1 MFESRKYL
9 IRKAA
14 LPAQVMAFSLSMA
27 ISWVAAVSLSLTL
40 ISCQPALSAEI
51 ADADQLLVEGKV
63 EAAEEAYRAL
73 IKTDDSG
80 DAHAGLAV
88 ALAKQNVPTK
98 IIEAEKLL
106 KAAKEKYSDNVNL
119 MAAAGFVSFVHSRQ
133 VASPAKRDMY
143 LEASEALCKRA
154 IKANPETVIAHST
167 LGLVKLA
174 QDDAEAAVEP
184 LKKSAE
190 MAESVNSL
198 TLLAHALLRLDPR
211 DKDAEELISK
221 VFTMD
226 KKFYPAYMEKARIL
240 LGQGKNEEAFMQ
252 LRGVPRSERNA
263 EWSLIEGDIY
273 RRQGDGPAALQ
284 SWKESIR
291 LDPHIPDPY
300 QHMGE
305 YYALRGD
312 GEFAIAE
319 MHNALEILPN
329 DMQLRNALAE
339 LALRQDKLDVAET
352 EYRTILASNPDDP
365 RAMLGLARVFHRKAR
380 REGTYPPGTQELMDK
395 LQNIVTE
402 QSVSVKAQVIKPGA
416 KKLQEDIQLNEAEK
430 ALTQKRFRDG
440 REIFAQVINTHR
452 DDAYDLLTIGELA
465 LNDGDLRSAE
475 TAYTYAKEI
484 NEVTNRAEQGISKI
498 QSQRNEAARQTK
510 LGDATWKIPEVA
522 IDHYNQALIHDPQ
535 YPAAYYGLFSLFTKT
550 ERDDSDKAI
559 DYASAFLEAADD
571 ANPLRKEVEANLAK
585 LKKSPKKGKSTK

>member
-1 MFESRKYL
+1 MFKVRRPTIFKP
-9 IRKAA
+9 KFAA
-14 LPAQVMAFSLSMA
+14 TAVVSVALCLSVASLQ
-27 ISWVAAVSLSLTL
+27 AVF
-40 ISCQPALSAEI
+40 AEEKTI
-51 ADADQLLVEGKV
+51 ADADQLLLEGKL
-63 EAAEEAYRAL
+63 EAAEEAYKAL
-73 IKTDDSG
+73 TKSDESG

-88 ALAKQNVPTK
+88 ALAKQNFPTK

-119 MAAAGFVSFVHSRQ
+119 MAAAGFVSYVHSRQ

-154 IKANPETVIAHST
+154 IKANPDTVIAHST

-174 QDDAEAAVEP
+174 QDDAEGAVEP

-190 MAESVNSL
+190 MNETAQSL
-198 TLLAHALLRLDPR
+198 TLWAHALLRLDPR
-211 DKDAEELISK
+211 DKDAEKIVSDALAL
-221 VFTMD
+221 D
-226 KKFYPAYMEKARIL
+226 KKHYPAFLERARIL
-240 LGQGKNEEAFMQ
+240 LAQGKNEEAFMQ
-252 LRGVPRSERNA
+252 LRNVPRGERNA
-263 EWSLIEGDIY
+263 EWSLVEGDIY
-273 RRQGDGPAALQ
+273 RRQGDGPAALA
-284 SWKESIR
+284 SWKEAIR
-291 LDPHIPDPY
+291 QDPHIPDPY

-365 RAMLGLARVFHRKAR
+365 RALLGLARVYHRKAR

-484 NEVTNRAEQGISKI
+484 PEVSNRAEQGISKI
-498 QSQRNEAARQTK
+498 LSQRNEAARQTK

-522 IDHYNQALIHDPQ
+522 LDHYNQALIHDPQ

-550 ERDDSDKAI
+550 EREDSDKAI
-559 DYASAFLEAADD
+559 DYATAFLEAADD

-585 LKKSPKKGKSTK
+585 LKNKGGKKSKGK

>member
-1 MFESRKYL
+1 MIPKRQTLTIKT
-9 IRKAA
+9 
-14 LPAQVMAFSLSMA
+14 SLSA
-27 ISWVAAVSLSLTL
+27 GLVAVSL
-40 ISCQPALSAEI
+40 CLSFSACIPSFAEDKSI
-51 ADADQLLVEGKV
+51 ADADELLLQGKF
-63 EAAEEAYRAL
+63 EAAEESYRAL
-73 IKTDDSG
+73 CKSDSSG

-88 ALAKQNVPTK
+88 ALAKQNWPPK

-106 KAAKEKYSDNVNL
+106 RSAKDKYSDNINL
-119 MAAAGFVSFVHSRQ
+119 MAAAGFVSYVHSRQ
-133 VASPAKRDMY
+133 VASPAKRDAY

-154 IKANPETVIAHST
+154 IKANPETVIAHQT

-174 QDDAEAAVEP
+174 QDDAEGAVEP

-190 MAESVNSL
+190 MNPNNANK
-198 TLLAHALLRLDPR
+198 TLWAHALLRLDPR
-211 DKDAEELISK
+211 DKDAEQLVTEVLAD
-221 VFTMD
+221 D
-226 KKFYPAYMEKARIL
+226 KKFYPAHLEKARVL
-240 LGQGKNEEAFMQ
+240 LAQGKNEDAFMQ
-252 LRGVPRSERNA
+252 LRNIPRAERNA
-263 EWSLIEGDIY
+263 EWSLVEGDIY
-273 RRQGDGPAALQ
+273 RRQGDGPAALA
-284 SWKESIR
+284 SWKEAIR
-291 LDPHIPDPY
+291 QDPHLPDPY

-352 EYRTILASNPDDP
+352 EYRTILSSEPDDP
-365 RAMLGLARVFHRKAR
+365 RALLGLARVYHRKAR
-380 REGTYPPGTQELMDK
+380 REGQYPPGMQELMEK
-395 LQNIVTE
+395 LQNIVSE
-402 QSVSVKAQVIKPGA
+402 QSVKAQVIKPGA
-416 KKLQEDIQLNEAEK
+416 KTLQESIQLNEAEK
-430 ALTQKRFRDG
+430 ALTQKRFREG
-440 REIFAQVINTHR
+440 REIFSQVINTHR

-484 NEVTNRAEQGISKI
+484 SEVTSRAEQGISKI

-535 YPAAYYGLFSLFTKT
+535 YPAAYYGLFSIFTKT

-559 DYASAFLEAADD
+559 DYATAFLEAADD

-585 LKKSPKKGKSTK
+585 LKKQPKKGKSTK

>member
-1 MFESRKYL
+1 MIQTRQPSTYRRSL
-9 IRKAA
+9 AA
-14 LPAQVMAFSLSMA
+14 SLLAFSLC
-27 ISWVAAVSLSLTL
+27 VSLGAG
-40 ISCQPALSAEI
+40 QPVFAEEKSI
-51 ADADQLLVEGKV
+51 ADADELLLQGKF
-63 EAAEEAYRAL
+63 EAAEESYRAL
-73 IKTDDSG
+73 CKSDESG

-88 ALAKQNVPTK
+88 ALAKQNWPPK

-106 KAAKEKYSDNVNL
+106 RSAKDKYSENINL
-119 MAAAGFVSFVHSRQ
+119 MAAAGFVSYVHSRQ
-133 VASPAKRDMY
+133 VASPAKRDAY

-154 IKANPETVIAHST
+154 IKANPETVIAHQT

-174 QDDAEAAVEP
+174 QDDAEGAVEP

-190 MAESVNSL
+190 MNPNNANK
-198 TLLAHALLRLDPR
+198 TLWAHALLRLDPR
-211 DKDAEELISK
+211 DKDAEQLVNEVLAD
-221 VFTMD
+221 D
-226 KKFYPAYMEKARIL
+226 KKFYPAHLEKARVL
-240 LGQGKNEEAFMQ
+240 LAQGKNEDAFMQ
-252 LRGVPRSERNA
+252 LRNIPRAERNA
-263 EWSLIEGDIY
+263 EWSLVEGDIY
-273 RRQGDGPAALQ
+273 RRQGDGPAALA
-284 SWKESIR
+284 SWKEAIR
-291 LDPHIPDPY
+291 QDPHLPDPY

-352 EYRTILASNPDDP
+352 EYRTILSSEPDDP
-365 RAMLGLARVFHRKAR
+365 RALLGLARVYHRKAR
-380 REGTYPPGTQELMDK
+380 REGQYPPAMQELMEK
-395 LQNIVTE
+395 LQNIVSE
-402 QSVSVKAQVIKPGA
+402 QSVKAQVIKPGA
-416 KKLQEDIQLNEAEK
+416 KTLQESIQLNEAEK
-430 ALTQKRFRDG
+430 ALTQKRFREG
-440 REIFAQVINTHR
+440 REIFSQVINTHR

-484 NEVTNRAEQGISKI
+484 AEVTNRAEQGISKI

-550 ERDDSDKAI
+550 EREDSDKAI
-559 DYASAFLEAADD
+559 DYATAFLEAADD

-585 LKKSPKKGKSTK
+585 LKKQPKKGKSTK

>member
-1 MFESRKYL
+1 MISKRQPSIFKTSVT
-9 IRKAA
+9 A
-14 LPAQVMAFSLSMA
+14 SLL
-27 ISWVAAVSLSLTL
+27 AVSLCLS
-40 ISCQPALSAEI
+40 LSACYPSFAEEKSI
-51 ADADQLLVEGKV
+51 ADADELLLQGKY
-63 EAAEEAYRAL
+63 EAAEESYRAL
-73 IKTDDSG
+73 CKSDQSG

-88 ALAKQNVPTK
+88 ALAKQNWPPK

-106 KAAKEKYSDNVNL
+106 RAAKDKYSDNINL
-119 MAAAGFVSFVHSRQ
+119 MAAAGFVSYVHSRQ
-133 VASPAKRDMY
+133 VASPAKRDAY

-154 IKANPETVIAHST
+154 IKANPETVIAHQT

-174 QDDAEAAVEP
+174 QDDAEGAVEP

-190 MAESVNSL
+190 MNPNNTNK
-198 TLLAHALLRLDPR
+198 TLWAHALLRLDPR
-211 DKDAEELISK
+211 DKDAEQLVSEVLAD
-221 VFTMD
+221 D
-226 KKFYPAYMEKARIL
+226 KKFYPAHLEKARIL
-240 LGQGKNEEAFMQ
+240 LAQGKNEDAFMQ
-252 LRGVPRSERNA
+252 LRNIPRSERNA
-263 EWSLIEGDIY
+263 EWSLVEGDIY
-273 RRQGDGPAALQ
+273 RRQGDGPAALA
-284 SWKESIR
+284 SWKEAIR
-291 LDPHIPDPY
+291 QDPHLPDPY

-352 EYRTILASNPDDP
+352 EYRTILSSEPDDP
-365 RAMLGLARVFHRKAR
+365 RALLGLARVYHRKAR
-380 REGTYPPGTQELMDK
+380 REGQYPPAMQELMEK
-395 LQNIVTE
+395 LQNIVSE
-402 QSVSVKAQVIKPGA
+402 QSVKAQVIKPGA
-416 KKLQEDIQLNEAEK
+416 KNLQESIQLNEAEK
-430 ALTQKRFRDG
+430 ALTQKRFREG
-440 REIFAQVINTHR
+440 REIFSQVINTHR

-484 NEVTNRAEQGISKI
+484 SEVTSRAEQGISKI

-535 YPAAYYGLFSLFTKT
+535 HPAAYYGLFSLFTKT
-550 ERDDSDKAI
+550 EREDSDKAI
-559 DYASAFLEAADD
+559 DYATAFLEAADD

-585 LKKSPKKGKSTK
+585 LKKQPKKGKSTK

>member
-1 MFESRKYL
+1 MTHSRQSHIFKTF
-9 IRKAA
+9 KTA
-14 LPAQVMAFSLSMA
+14 LPAGFV
-27 ISWVAAVSLSLTL
+27 AVSL
-40 ISCQPALSAEI
+40 CLSFSACIPSFAEDKSI
-51 ADADQLLVEGKV
+51 ADADELLLQGKF
-63 EAAEEAYRAL
+63 EAAEESYRAL
-73 IKTDDSG
+73 CKSDSSG

-88 ALAKQNVPTK
+88 ALAKQNWPPK

-106 KAAKEKYSDNVNL
+106 RSAKDKYSDNINL
-119 MAAAGFVSFVHSRQ
+119 MAAAGFVSYVHSRQ
-133 VASPAKRDMY
+133 VASPAKRDAY

-154 IKANPETVIAHST
+154 IKANPETVIAHQT

-174 QDDAEAAVEP
+174 QDDAEGAVEP

-190 MAESVNSL
+190 MNPNNANK
-198 TLLAHALLRLDPR
+198 TLWAHALLRLDPR
-211 DKDAEELISK
+211 DKDAEQLVTEVLAD
-221 VFTMD
+221 D
-226 KKFYPAYMEKARIL
+226 KKFYPAHLEKARVL
-240 LGQGKNEEAFMQ
+240 LAQGKNEDAFMQ
-252 LRGVPRSERNA
+252 LRNIPRAERNA
-263 EWSLIEGDIY
+263 EWSLVEGDIY
-273 RRQGDGPAALQ
+273 RRQGDGPAALA
-284 SWKESIR
+284 SWKEAIR
-291 LDPHIPDPY
+291 QDPHLPDPY

-352 EYRTILASNPDDP
+352 EYRTILSSEPDDP
-365 RAMLGLARVFHRKAR
+365 RALLGLARVYHRKAR
-380 REGTYPPGTQELMDK
+380 REGQYPPGMQELMEK
-395 LQNIVTE
+395 LQNIVSE
-402 QSVSVKAQVIKPGA
+402 QSVKAQVIKPGA
-416 KKLQEDIQLNEAEK
+416 KTLQESIQLNEAEK
-430 ALTQKRFRDG
+430 ALTQKRFREG
-440 REIFAQVINTHR
+440 REIFSQVINTHR

-484 NEVTNRAEQGISKI
+484 SEVTSRAEQGISKI

-535 YPAAYYGLFSLFTKT
+535 YPAAYYGLFSIFTKT

-559 DYASAFLEAADD
+559 DYATAFLEAADD

-585 LKKSPKKGKSTK
+585 LKKQPKKGKSTK

>member
-1 MFESRKYL
+1 MINKRRPIKFLNSKIVTVTMVSASL
-9 IRKAA
+9 CLSIFT
-14 LPAQVMAFSLSMA
+14 AQ
-27 ISWVAAVSLSLTL
+27 AVL
-40 ISCQPALSAEI
+40 AEDKSI
-51 ADADQLLVEGKV
+51 ADADQLLLEGKL
-63 EAAEEAYRAL
+63 EAAEEAYKSL
-73 IKTDDSG
+73 TKSDESG

-88 ALAKQNVPTK
+88 ALAKQNFPSK

-106 KAAKEKYSDNVNL
+106 KAAKEKYSENVNL
-119 MAAAGFVSFVHSRQ
+119 MAAAGFVSYVHSRQ

-143 LEASEALCKRA
+143 LDASEALCKRA
-154 IKANPETVIAHST
+154 IKANPDTVIAHST

-174 QDDAEAAVEP
+174 QDDAEGAVEP

-190 MAESVNSL
+190 MNRTAQTL
-198 TLLAHALLRLDPR
+198 TLWAHALLRLDPR
-211 DKDAEELISK
+211 DKDAEEIVAEALSL
-221 VFTMD
+221 D
-226 KKFYPAYMEKARIL
+226 KKHYPAFLERSRIL

-252 LRGVPRSERNA
+252 LRNVPRSERNA
-263 EWSLIEGDIY
+263 EWSLVEGDIY
-273 RRQGDGPAALQ
+273 RRQGDGPAALA

-291 LDPHIPDPY
+291 QDPHIPDPY

-329 DMQLRNALAE
+329 DMHLRNALAE

-365 RAMLGLARVFHRKAR
+365 RALLGLARVYHRKAR

-416 KKLQEDIQLNEAEK
+416 KKLQGDIQLNDAEK

-484 NEVTNRAEQGISKI
+484 PEVTNRAEQGISKI

-522 IDHYNQALIHDPQ
+522 VDHYNQALIHDPQ
-535 YPAAYYGLFSLFTKT
+535 YPAAYYGLFSLYTKT

-559 DYASAFLEAADD
+559 DYATAFLEAADD

-585 LKKSPKKGKSTK
+585 LKKQGGKKSKGK

>member
-1 MFESRKYL
+1 MIQ
-9 IRKAA
+9 IRQPSTYRRSVTAG
-14 LPAQVMAFSLSMA
+14 LLT
-27 ISWVAAVSLSLTL
+27 LSLCV
-40 ISCQPALSAEI
+40 SFFAGQPVFAEEKTI
-51 ADADQLLVEGKV
+51 ADADELLLQGKF
-63 EAAEEAYRAL
+63 EAAEETYRAL
-73 IKTDDSG
+73 CKADQSG

-88 ALAKQNVPTK
+88 ALAKQNWPPK

-106 KAAKEKYSDNVNL
+106 RSAKDKYSDNINL
-119 MAAAGFVSFVHSRQ
+119 MAAAGFVSYVHSRQ
-133 VASPAKRDMY
+133 VASPAKRDAY

-154 IKANPETVIAHST
+154 IKANPETVIAHQT

-174 QDDAEAAVEP
+174 QDDAEGAVEP

-190 MAESVNSL
+190 MNPNNANK
-198 TLLAHALLRLDPR
+198 TLWAHALIRLDPR
-211 DKDAEELISK
+211 DKDAEQLVNEVLAD
-221 VFTMD
+221 D
-226 KKFYPAYMEKARIL
+226 KKFYPAHLEKARVL
-240 LGQGKNEEAFMQ
+240 LAQGKNEDAFMQ
-252 LRGVPRSERNA
+252 LRNIPRAERNA
-263 EWSLIEGDIY
+263 EWSLVEGDIY
-273 RRQGDGPAALQ
+273 RRQGDGPAALA
-284 SWKESIR
+284 SWKEAIR
-291 LDPHIPDPY
+291 QDPHLPDPY

-352 EYRTILASNPDDP
+352 EYRTILSSEPDDP
-365 RAMLGLARVFHRKAR
+365 RALLGLARVYHRKAR
-380 REGTYPPGTQELMDK
+380 REGQYPPAMQELMEK
-395 LQNIVTE
+395 LQNIVSE
-402 QSVSVKAQVIKPGA
+402 QSVKAQVIKPGA
-416 KKLQEDIQLNEAEK
+416 KTLQESIQLNEAEK
-430 ALTQKRFRDG
+430 ALTQKRFREG
-440 REIFAQVINTHR
+440 REIFSQVINTHR

-465 LNDGDLRSAE
+465 FNDGDLRSAE

-484 NEVTNRAEQGISKI
+484 SEVTNRAEQGISKI

-550 ERDDSDKAI
+550 EREDSDKAI
-559 DYASAFLEAADD
+559 DYATAFLEAADD

-585 LKKSPKKGKSTK
+585 LKKQPKKGKSTK

>member
-1 MFESRKYL
+1 MIQKRQPS
-9 IRKAA
+9 
-14 LPAQVMAFSLSMA
+14 
-27 ISWVAAVSLSLTL
+27 ISKTSVATSFVAVSL
-40 ISCQPALSAEI
+40 CLSFSIAPPCFAEGKSI
-51 ADADQLLVEGKV
+51 ADADELLLQGKL
-63 EAAEEAYRAL
+63 EAAEEAYKAL
-73 IKTDDSG
+73 TKSDETG

-88 ALAKQNVPTK
+88 ALAKQNFPTK

-106 KAAKEKYSDNVNL
+106 RQAKDKFSDNVNL
-119 MAAAGFVSFVHSRQ
+119 MAAAGFVSYIHSRQ
-133 VASPAKRDMY
+133 VASPAKRDAY

-174 QDDAEAAVEP
+174 QDDAEGAIEP
-184 LKKSAE
+184 LKISAE
-190 MAESVNSL
+190 MNRNVTNL
-198 TLLAHALLRLDPR
+198 TLWAHALLRVDPK
-211 DKDAEELISK
+211 DKDAEEIVNEAIS
-221 VFTMD
+221 MD
-226 KKFYPAYMEKARIL
+226 KKHYPAYLEKARVL
-240 LGQGKNEEAFMQ
+240 LAQGKNEDAFMQ
-252 LRGVPRSERNA
+252 LRNVPRSERSA
-263 EWSLIEGDIY
+263 EWSLVEGDIY
-273 RRQGDGPAALQ
+273 RRQGDGPAALA
-284 SWKESIR
+284 SWKEAIR

-352 EYRTILASNPDDP
+352 EYRTILSSKPDDP
-365 RAMLGLARVFHRKAR
+365 SALLGLARVYHRKAR
-380 REGTYPPGTQELMDK
+380 KEGSYPPGTQELMDK

-402 QSVSVKAQVIKPGA
+402 QSVSVKAQLVKPGA

-550 ERDDSDKAI
+550 EREDSDKAI
-559 DYASAFLEAADD
+559 DYATAFLEAADD

-585 LKKSPKKGKSTK
+585 LKKQPKKSKSSK

>member
-1 MFESRKYL
+1 MIQKRQPSISKTPV
-9 IRKAA
+9 AA
-14 LPAQVMAFSLSMA
+14 SL
-27 ISWVAAVSLSLTL
+27 VAVSLCLSFCIT
-40 ISCQPALSAEI
+40 QPSYAEDKSI
-51 ADADQLLVEGKV
+51 ADADELLLQGKL
-63 EAAEEAYRAL
+63 EAAEEAYKAL
-73 IKTDDSG
+73 TKSDETG

-88 ALAKQNVPTK
+88 ALAKQNFPTK

-106 KAAKEKYSDNVNL
+106 RQAKDKFSDNVNL
-119 MAAAGFVSFVHSRQ
+119 MAAAGFVSYIHSRQ
-133 VASPAKRDMY
+133 VASPAKRDAY

-174 QDDAEAAVEP
+174 QDDAEGAIEP
-184 LKKSAE
+184 LKTSAE
-190 MAESVNSL
+190 MNRNVTNL
-198 TLLAHALLRLDPR
+198 TLWAHALLRVDPK
-211 DKDAEELISK
+211 DKDAEEIVNEAISL
-221 VFTMD
+221 D
-226 KKFYPAYMEKARIL
+226 KKHYPAYLEKARVL
-240 LGQGKNEEAFMQ
+240 LAQGKNEDAFMQ
-252 LRGVPRSERNA
+252 LRNVPRSERSA
-263 EWSLIEGDIY
+263 EWSLVEGDIY
-273 RRQGDGPAALQ
+273 RRQGDGPAALA
-284 SWKESIR
+284 SWKEAIR

-352 EYRTILASNPDDP
+352 EYRTILSSKPDDP
-365 RAMLGLARVFHRKAR
+365 SALLGLARVYHRKAR
-380 REGTYPPGTQELMDK
+380 KEGSYPPGTQELMDK

-402 QSVSVKAQVIKPGA
+402 QSVSVKAQLVKPGA

-465 LNDGDLRSAE
+465 FNDGDLRSAE

-550 ERDDSDKAI
+550 EREDSDKAI
-559 DYASAFLEAADD
+559 DYATAFLEAADD

-585 LKKSPKKGKSTK
+585 LKKQPKKSKSSK

>member
-1 MFESRKYL
+1 MSDTRNQDALNSKN
-9 IRKAA
+9 AA
-14 LPAQVMAFSLSMA
+14 ARML
-27 ISWVAAVSLSLTL
+27 AVSLCLSLSLSFLPNLPVIPAFCAESTL
-40 ISCQPALSAEI
+40 
-51 ADADQLLVEGKV
+51 ADADQLLMEGKL
-63 EAAEEAYRAL
+63 EQAEEAYRTLA
-73 IKTDDSG
+73 KSDDSG
-80 DAHAGLAV
+80 DASAGLAV
-88 ALAKQNVPTK
+88 ALAKQNWPAK

-106 KAAKEKYSDNVNL
+106 RSAKEKYSDNVNL
-119 MAAAGFVSFVHSRQ
+119 MAAAGYVSYVHSRQ

-154 IKANPETVIAHST
+154 IKANPDTVIAHST

-174 QDDAEAAVEP
+174 QDDPEGALEP

-190 MAESVNSL
+190 MNRNPTNL
-198 TLLAHALLRLDPR
+198 TLWAHALLRLDPR
-211 DKDAEELISK
+211 DKDAEEIVGEALGI
-221 VFTMD
+221 D
-226 KKFYPAYMEKARIL
+226 KKFYPAFLERARVL

-252 LRGVPRSERNA
+252 LRNVPRAERNA
-263 EWSLIEGDIY
+263 EWSLVEGDIY
-273 RRQGDGPAALQ
+273 RRQGDGPAALA
-284 SWKESIR
+284 SWKEAIR
-291 LDPHIPDPY
+291 QDPHMPEPY

-352 EYRTILASNPDDP
+352 EYRTILASQPDDP
-365 RAMLGLARVFHRKAR
+365 RALLGLARVYHRKAR
-380 REGTYPPGTQELMDK
+380 REGQYPPGNQELMDK

-402 QSVSVKAQVIKPGA
+402 QSVAVKAEVIKPGA

-430 ALTQKRFRDG
+430 ALTQKRFREG
-440 REIFAQVINTHR
+440 REQFSNVINQHR
-452 DDAYDLLTIGELA
+452 DDAYDLLTLGELA

-484 NEVTNRAEQGISKI
+484 SEVTSRAEQGISKI
-498 QSQRNEAARQTK
+498 QTQRSEAARQTK

-550 ERDDSDKAI
+550 EKEDSDKAI
-559 DYASAFLEAADD
+559 DYATAFLEAADD
-571 ANPLRKEVEANLAK
+571 ANPLRKEVETNLAR
-585 LKKSPKKGKSTK
+585 LKKQGSKKSKGK

>member
-1 MFESRKYL
+1 M
-9 IRKAA
+9 IRKRQTFINKTSVAA
-14 LPAQVMAFSLSMA
+14 SFV
-27 ISWVAAVSLSLTL
+27 AVSL
-40 ISCQPALSAEI
+40 CLSFAVAPPSYAEKSI
-51 ADADQLLVEGKV
+51 ADADQLLMEGKL
-63 EAAEEAYRAL
+63 EAAEEAYKAL
-73 IKTDDSG
+73 TKTDETG

-88 ALAKQNVPTK
+88 ALAKQNFPTK

-106 KAAKEKYSDNVNL
+106 KQAKEKYSENINL
-119 MAAAGFVSFVHSRQ
+119 MAAAGFVSYIHSRQ

-174 QDDAEAAVEP
+174 QDDAEGAVEP

-190 MAESVNSL
+190 MGENVTSL
-198 TLLAHALLRLDPR
+198 TLWAHALLRLDPK
-211 DKDAEELISK
+211 DKDAEEIVAK
-221 VFTMD
+221 VLAED
-226 KKFYPAYMEKARIL
+226 KKYYPAHLEKARIL
-240 LGQGKNEEAFMQ
+240 LAQGKNEEAFMQ
-252 LRGVPRSERNA
+252 LRNVPRSERNG

-273 RRQGDGPAALQ
+273 RRQGDGPGALAA
-284 SWKESIR
+284 WKESIR
-291 LDPHIPDPY
+291 LDPHQPDAY
-300 QHMGE
+300 QHMAE

-329 DMQLRNALAE
+329 DMALRNSLAE
-339 LALRQDKLDVAET
+339 LALRQDKTDVAET
-352 EYRTILASNPDDP
+352 EYRTILASQPEDP
-365 RAMLGLARVFHRKAR
+365 RAMLGLARVYHRKAR
-380 REGTYPPGTQELMDK
+380 KEGQYPPGFQQLMDQ

-402 QSVSVKAQVIKPGA
+402 QSVKAQVIKPGA
-416 KKLQEDIQLNEAEK
+416 KLLQENIQLNEAEK
-430 ALTQKRFRDG
+430 ALTQKRFKEG
-440 REIFAQVINTHR
+440 REIFSQVINTHR
-452 DDAYDLLTIGELA
+452 DDAYDLLTLGELA

-484 NEVTNRAEQGISKI
+484 TEVTNRAEQGISKI

-535 YPAAYYGLFSLFTKT
+535 HPAAYYGLFSLFTKT

-559 DYASAFLEAADD
+559 DYATAFLESADD

-585 LKKSPKKGKSTK
+585 LKKQPKKSKSSK

>member
-1 MFESRKYL
+1 MIQTRQPSTYRRSL
-9 IRKAA
+9 AA
-14 LPAQVMAFSLSMA
+14 SLLAFSLC
-27 ISWVAAVSLSLTL
+27 VSLGAG
-40 ISCQPALSAEI
+40 QPVFAEEKSI
-51 ADADQLLVEGKV
+51 ADADELLLQGKF
-63 EAAEEAYRAL
+63 EAAEESYRAL
-73 IKTDDSG
+73 CKSDESG

-88 ALAKQNVPTK
+88 ALAKQNWPPK

-106 KAAKEKYSDNVNL
+106 RSAKDKYSENINL
-119 MAAAGFVSFVHSRQ
+119 MAAAGFVSYVHSRQ
-133 VASPAKRDMY
+133 VASPAKRDAY
-143 LEASEALCKRA
+143 LDASEALCKRA
-154 IKANPETVIAHST
+154 IKANPETVIAHQT

-174 QDDAEAAVEP
+174 QDDAEGAVEP

-190 MAESVNSL
+190 MNPNNANK
-198 TLLAHALLRLDPR
+198 TLWAHALLRLDPR
-211 DKDAEELISK
+211 DKDAEQLVNEVLAD
-221 VFTMD
+221 D
-226 KKFYPAYMEKARIL
+226 KKFYPAHLEKARVL
-240 LGQGKNEEAFMQ
+240 LAQGKNEDAFMQ
-252 LRGVPRSERNA
+252 LRNIPRAERNA
-263 EWSLIEGDIY
+263 EWSLVEGDIY
-273 RRQGDGPAALQ
+273 RRQGDGPAALA
-284 SWKESIR
+284 SWKEAIR
-291 LDPHIPDPY
+291 QDPHLPDPY

-352 EYRTILASNPDDP
+352 EYRTILSSEPDDP
-365 RAMLGLARVFHRKAR
+365 RALLGLARVYHRKAR
-380 REGTYPPGTQELMDK
+380 REGQYPPAMQELMEK
-395 LQNIVTE
+395 LQNIVSE
-402 QSVSVKAQVIKPGA
+402 QSVKAQVIKPGA
-416 KKLQEDIQLNEAEK
+416 KTLQESIQLNEAEK
-430 ALTQKRFRDG
+430 ALTQKRFREG
-440 REIFAQVINTHR
+440 REIFSQVINTHR

-484 NEVTNRAEQGISKI
+484 AEVTNRAEQGISKI

-550 ERDDSDKAI
+550 EREDSDKAI
-559 DYASAFLEAADD
+559 DYATAFLEAADD

-585 LKKSPKKGKSTK
+585 LKKQPKKGKSTK

>member
-1 MFESRKYL
+1 MIPKRQTSIIKT
-9 IRKAA
+9 
-14 LPAQVMAFSLSMA
+14 SLTA
-27 ISWVAAVSLSLTL
+27 GFVAVSL
-40 ISCQPALSAEI
+40 CLSFSACFPSFAEDKSI
-51 ADADQLLVEGKV
+51 ADADELLLQGKF
-63 EAAEEAYRAL
+63 EAAEESYRAL
-73 IKTDDSG
+73 CKNDESG

-88 ALAKQNVPTK
+88 ALAKQNWPPK

-106 KAAKEKYSDNVNL
+106 RSAKDKYSENINL
-119 MAAAGFVSFVHSRQ
+119 MAAAGFVSYVHSRQ
-133 VASPAKRDMY
+133 VASPAKRDAY

-154 IKANPETVIAHST
+154 IKANPETVIAHQT

-174 QDDAEAAVEP
+174 QDDAEGAVEP

-190 MAESVNSL
+190 MNPNNANK
-198 TLLAHALLRLDPR
+198 TLWAHALLRLDPR
-211 DKDAEELISK
+211 DKDAEQLVTEVLAE
-221 VFTMD
+221 D
-226 KKFYPAYMEKARIL
+226 KKFYPAHLEKARVL
-240 LGQGKNEEAFMQ
+240 LAQGKNEDAFMQ
-252 LRGVPRSERNA
+252 LRNIPRAERNA
-263 EWSLIEGDIY
+263 EWSLVEGDIY
-273 RRQGDGPAALQ
+273 RRQGDGPAALA
-284 SWKESIR
+284 SWKEAIR
-291 LDPHIPDPY
+291 QDPHLPDPY

-352 EYRTILASNPDDP
+352 EYRTILSSEPDDP
-365 RAMLGLARVFHRKAR
+365 RALLGLARVYHRKAR
-380 REGTYPPGTQELMDK
+380 REGQYPPGMQELMEK
-395 LQNIVTE
+395 LQNIVSE
-402 QSVSVKAQVIKPGA
+402 QSVKAQVIKPGA
-416 KKLQEDIQLNEAEK
+416 KTLQESIQLNEAEK
-430 ALTQKRFRDG
+430 ALTQKRFREG
-440 REIFAQVINTHR
+440 REIFSQVINTHR

-484 NEVTNRAEQGISKI
+484 SEVTNRAEQGISKI

-559 DYASAFLEAADD
+559 DYATAFLEAADD

-585 LKKSPKKGKSTK
+585 LKKQPKKGKSTK

>member
-1 MFESRKYL
+1 MIQ
-9 IRKAA
+9 IRQPSTYRRSVTA
-14 LPAQVMAFSLSMA
+14 SL
-27 ISWVAAVSLSLTL
+27 LTL
-40 ISCQPALSAEI
+40 SVCVSFCAGQPVFAEEKSI
-51 ADADQLLVEGKV
+51 ADADELLLQGKF
-63 EAAEEAYRAL
+63 EAAEESYRAL
-73 IKTDDSG
+73 CKTDESG

-88 ALAKQNVPTK
+88 ALAKQNWPPK

-106 KAAKEKYSDNVNL
+106 RSAKDKYSDNINL
-119 MAAAGFVSFVHSRQ
+119 MAAAGFVSYVHSRQ
-133 VASPAKRDMY
+133 VASPAKRDAY

-154 IKANPETVIAHST
+154 IKANPETVIAHQT

-174 QDDAEAAVEP
+174 QDDAEGAVEP

-190 MAESVNSL
+190 MNPNNANK
-198 TLLAHALLRLDPR
+198 TLWAHALIRLDPR
-211 DKDAEELISK
+211 DKDAEQLVNEVLAD
-221 VFTMD
+221 D
-226 KKFYPAYMEKARIL
+226 KKFYAAHLEKARL
-240 LGQGKNEEAFMQ
+240 LLAQGKNEDAFMQ
-252 LRGVPRSERNA
+252 LRNIPRSERNA
-263 EWSLIEGDIY
+263 EWSLVEGDIY
-273 RRQGDGPAALQ
+273 RRQGDGPAALA
-284 SWKESIR
+284 SWKEAIR
-291 LDPHIPDPY
+291 QDPHLPDPY

-352 EYRTILASNPDDP
+352 EYRTILSSEPDDP
-365 RAMLGLARVFHRKAR
+365 RALLGLARVYHRKAR
-380 REGTYPPGTQELMDK
+380 REGQYPPAMQELMEK
-395 LQNIVTE
+395 LQNIVSE
-402 QSVSVKAQVIKPGA
+402 QSVKAQVIKPGA
-416 KKLQEDIQLNEAEK
+416 KTLQESIQLNEAEK
-430 ALTQKRFRDG
+430 ALTQKRFREG
-440 REIFAQVINTHR
+440 REIFSQVINTHR

-484 NEVTNRAEQGISKI
+484 SEVTNRAEQGISKI

-550 ERDDSDKAI
+550 EREDSDKAI
-559 DYASAFLEAADD
+559 DYATAFLEAADD

-585 LKKSPKKGKSTK
+585 LKKQPKKGKSTK

>member
-1 MFESRKYL
+1 MTHSRQSHIFKTF
-9 IRKAA
+9 KTA
-14 LPAQVMAFSLSMA
+14 LPAGLV
-27 ISWVAAVSLSLTL
+27 AVSL
-40 ISCQPALSAEI
+40 CLSFSACIPSFAEDKSI
-51 ADADQLLVEGKV
+51 ADADELLLQGKF
-63 EAAEEAYRAL
+63 EAAEESYRAL
-73 IKTDDSG
+73 CKSDSSG

-88 ALAKQNVPTK
+88 ALAKQNWPPK

-106 KAAKEKYSDNVNL
+106 RSAKDKYSDNINL
-119 MAAAGFVSFVHSRQ
+119 MAAAGFVSYVHSRQ
-133 VASPAKRDMY
+133 VASPAKRDAY

-154 IKANPETVIAHST
+154 IKANPETVIAHQT

-174 QDDAEAAVEP
+174 QDDAEGAVEP

-190 MAESVNSL
+190 MNPNNANK
-198 TLLAHALLRLDPR
+198 TLWAHALLRLDPR
-211 DKDAEELISK
+211 DKDAEQLVTEVLAE
-221 VFTMD
+221 D
-226 KKFYPAYMEKARIL
+226 KKFYPAHLEKARVL
-240 LGQGKNEEAFMQ
+240 LAQGKNEDAFMQ
-252 LRGVPRSERNA
+252 LRNIPRAERNA
-263 EWSLIEGDIY
+263 EWSLVEGDIY
-273 RRQGDGPAALQ
+273 RRQGDGPAALA
-284 SWKESIR
+284 SWKEAIR
-291 LDPHIPDPY
+291 QDPHLPDPY

-352 EYRTILASNPDDP
+352 EYRTILSSEPDDP
-365 RAMLGLARVFHRKAR
+365 RALLGLARVYHRKAR
-380 REGTYPPGTQELMDK
+380 REGQYPPGMQELMEK
-395 LQNIVTE
+395 LQNIVSE
-402 QSVSVKAQVIKPGA
+402 QSVKAQVIKPGA
-416 KKLQEDIQLNEAEK
+416 KTLQESIQLNEAEK
-430 ALTQKRFRDG
+430 ALTQKRFREG
-440 REIFAQVINTHR
+440 REIFSQVINTHR

-484 NEVTNRAEQGISKI
+484 SEVTSRAEQGISKI

-535 YPAAYYGLFSLFTKT
+535 YPAAYYGLFSIFTKT

-559 DYASAFLEAADD
+559 DYATAFLEAADD

-585 LKKSPKKGKSTK
+585 LKKQPKKGKSTK

>member
-1 MFESRKYL
+1 MNLNRQ
-9 IRKAA
+9 ININKATVSA
-14 LPAQVMAFSLSMA
+14 SF
-27 ISWVAAVSLSLTL
+27 VALSLCLSFTL
-40 ISCQPALSAEI
+40 AQPSYAEKSI
-51 ADADQLLVEGKV
+51 ADADQLLMEGKL
-63 EAAEEAYRAL
+63 EAAEEAYKAL
-73 IKTDDSG
+73 VKSDETG

-88 ALAKQNVPTK
+88 ALAKQNFPTK

-106 KAAKEKYSDNVNL
+106 KQAKEKYSENINL
-119 MAAAGFVSFVHSRQ
+119 MAAAGFVSYIHSRQ

-174 QDDAEAAVEP
+174 QDDAEGAIEP

-190 MAESVNSL
+190 MGENVTSL
-198 TLLAHALLRLDPR
+198 TLWAHALLRLDPR

-221 VFTMD
+221 VLAED
-226 KKFYPAYMEKARIL
+226 KKYYPAHLEKARIL
-240 LGQGKNEEAFMQ
+240 LAQGKNEEAFMQ
-252 LRGVPRSERNA
+252 LRNVPRSERNG

-273 RRQGDGPAALQ
+273 RRQGDGPGALAA
-284 SWKESIR
+284 WKESIR
-291 LDPHIPDPY
+291 LDPHAPDAY
-300 QHMGE
+300 QHMAE

-329 DMQLRNALAE
+329 DMALRNSLAE
-339 LALRQDKLDVAET
+339 LALRQDKTDVAET
-352 EYRTILASNPDDP
+352 EYRTILASQPEDP
-365 RAMLGLARVFHRKAR
+365 RAMLGLARVYHRKAR
-380 REGTYPPGTQELMDK
+380 KEGQYPPGFQQLMDQ

-402 QSVSVKAQVIKPGA
+402 QSVKAQVIKPGA
-416 KKLQEDIQLNEAEK
+416 KLLQENIQLNEAEK
-430 ALTQKRFRDG
+430 ALTQKRFREG
-440 REIFAQVINTHR
+440 REIFSQVINTNR
-452 DDAYDLLTIGELA
+452 DDAYQLLTLGELA
-465 LNDGDLRSAE
+465 LNDGDLRSSE

-484 NEVTNRAEQGISKI
+484 AEVTNRAEQGISKI

-535 YPAAYYGLFSLFTKT
+535 YPAAYYGLFAIHTKT
-550 ERDDSDKAI
+550 EREDSEKAI
-559 DYASAFLEAADD
+559 DYANAFLEAADD
-571 ANPLRKEVEANLAK
+571 ANPLRKEVEASLAK
-585 LKKSPKKGKSTK
+585 LKKQPKKSKSSK

>member
-1 MFESRKYL
+1 MIENRQPHLNRTSVTASF
-9 IRKAA
+9 AA
-14 LPAQVMAFSLSMA
+14 LSLC
-27 ISWVAAVSLSLTL
+27 LSLAVAFP
-40 ISCQPALSAEI
+40 SFGADKSI
-51 ADADQLLVEGKV
+51 ADADQLLLEGKL
-63 EAAEEAYRAL
+63 EAAEEAYKAL
-73 IKTDDSG
+73 VKTDESG

-88 ALAKQNVPTK
+88 ALAKQNFPAK

-106 KAAKEKYSDNVNL
+106 RQAKDKFSDNVNL
-119 MAAAGFVSFVHSRQ
+119 MAAAGFVSYIHSRQ
-133 VASPAKRDMY
+133 VASPAKRDAY

-154 IKANPETVIAHST
+154 IKANPDTVIAHAT

-174 QDDAEAAVEP
+174 QDDAEGAIEP
-184 LKKSAE
+184 LKVSAE
-190 MAESVNSL
+190 MNKNVTNL
-198 TLLAHALLRLDPR
+198 TLWAHALLRVDPK
-211 DKDAEELISK
+211 DKDAETIVNEAL
-221 VFTMD
+221 TMD
-226 KKFYPAYMEKARIL
+226 KKHYPAYLEKARVL
-240 LGQGKNEEAFMQ
+240 LAQGKNEDAFMQ
-252 LRGVPRSERNA
+252 LRNVPRSERSA
-263 EWSLIEGDIY
+263 EWSLVEGDIY
-273 RRQGDGPAALQ
+273 RRQGDGPAALA
-284 SWKESIR
+284 SWKEAIR

-329 DMQLRNALAE
+329 DLQLRNALAE

-352 EYRTILASNPDDP
+352 EYRTILSSKPDDP
-365 RAMLGLARVFHRKAR
+365 SALLGLARVFHRKAR
-380 REGTYPPGTQELMDK
+380 REGSYPPGTQELMDK

-402 QSVSVKAQVIKPGA
+402 QSVSVKAQLVKPGA

-430 ALTQKRFRDG
+430 ALTQKRFKDG

-484 NEVTNRAEQGISKI
+484 TEVTNRAEQGISKI
-498 QSQRNEAARQTK
+498 QTQRNEAVRQTK

-535 YPAAYYGLFSLFTKT
+535 HPAAYYGLFSLFTKT

-559 DYASAFLEAADD
+559 DYATAFLEAADD

-585 LKKSPKKGKSTK
+585 LKKQPKKSKSNK

>member
-1 MFESRKYL
+1 MIQKRQPSISKTSV
-9 IRKAA
+9 AA
-14 LPAQVMAFSLSMA
+14 GLV
-27 ISWVAAVSLSLTL
+27 AVSLCLSF
-40 ISCQPALSAEI
+40 SACQPSFAEDKSI
-51 ADADQLLVEGKV
+51 ADADELLLQGKL
-63 EAAEEAYRAL
+63 EAAEEAYKAL
-73 IKTDDSG
+73 TKSDETG

-88 ALAKQNVPTK
+88 ALAKQNFPTK

-106 KAAKEKYSDNVNL
+106 RAAKDKYSENVNL
-119 MAAAGFVSFVHSRQ
+119 MAAAGFVSYIHSRQ
-133 VASPAKRDMY
+133 VASPAKRDAY

-174 QDDAEAAVEP
+174 QDDAEGAIEP
-184 LKKSAE
+184 LKTSAE
-190 MAESVNSL
+190 MNRNVTNL
-198 TLLAHALLRLDPR
+198 TLWAHALLRVDPK
-211 DKDAEELISK
+211 DKDAEEIVTEAINL
-221 VFTMD
+221 D
-226 KKFYPAYMEKARIL
+226 KKHYPAYLEKARVL
-240 LGQGKNEEAFMQ
+240 LAQGKNEDAFMQ
-252 LRGVPRSERNA
+252 LRNVPRSERSA
-263 EWSLIEGDIY
+263 EWSLVEGDIY
-273 RRQGDGPAALQ
+273 RRQGDGPAALA
-284 SWKESIR
+284 SWKEAIR

-352 EYRTILASNPDDP
+352 EYRTILSSKPDDP
-365 RAMLGLARVFHRKAR
+365 SALLGLARVYHRKAR
-380 REGTYPPGTQELMDK
+380 KDGSYPPGTQELMDK

-402 QSVSVKAQVIKPGA
+402 QSVSVKAQLVKPGA

-430 ALTQKRFRDG
+430 ALTQKRFKDG

-484 NEVTNRAEQGISKI
+484 TEVTNRAEQGISKI

-550 ERDDSDKAI
+550 EREDSDKAI
-559 DYASAFLEAADD
+559 DYATAFLEAADD

-585 LKKSPKKGKSTK
+585 LKKQPKKSKSSK

>member
-1 MFESRKYL
+1 MNLNRKP
-9 IRKAA
+9 IVNKA
-14 LPAQVMAFSLSMA
+14 S
-27 ISWVAAVSLSLTL
+27 VAASFVALSLCLSFTL
-40 ISCQPALSAEI
+40 AQPSYAEKSI
-51 ADADQLLVEGKV
+51 ADADQLLMEGKL
-63 EAAEEAYRAL
+63 EAAEEAYKAL
-73 IKTDDSG
+73 IKSDESG

-88 ALAKQNVPTK
+88 ALAKQNFPTK

-106 KAAKEKYSDNVNL
+106 KQAKEKYSENINL
-119 MAAAGFVSFVHSRQ
+119 MAAAGFVSYIHSRQ

-174 QDDAEAAVEP
+174 QDDAEGAIEP

-190 MAESVNSL
+190 MGENVTSL
-198 TLLAHALLRLDPR
+198 TLWAHALLRLDPR

-221 VFTMD
+221 VLAED
-226 KKFYPAYMEKARIL
+226 KKYYPAHLEKARIL
-240 LGQGKNEEAFMQ
+240 LAQGKNEEAFLQ
-252 LRGVPRSERNA
+252 LRNVPRSERNG

-273 RRQGDGPAALQ
+273 RRQGDGPGALAA
-284 SWKESIR
+284 WKESIR
-291 LDPHIPDPY
+291 LDPHAPDAY
-300 QHMGE
+300 QHMAE

-329 DMQLRNALAE
+329 DMALRNSLAE
-339 LALRQDKLDVAET
+339 LALRQDKTDVAET
-352 EYRTILASNPDDP
+352 EYRTILASQPEDP
-365 RAMLGLARVFHRKAR
+365 RAMLGLARVYHRKAR
-380 REGTYPPGTQELMDK
+380 KEGQYPPGFQQLMDQ

-402 QSVSVKAQVIKPGA
+402 QSVKAQVIKPGA
-416 KKLQEDIQLNEAEK
+416 KLLQENIQLNEAEK
-430 ALTQKRFRDG
+430 ALTQKRFREG
-440 REIFAQVINTHR
+440 REIFSQVINTNR
-452 DDAYDLLTIGELA
+452 DDAYQLLTLGELA
-465 LNDGDLRSAE
+465 LNDGDLRSSE

-484 NEVTNRAEQGISKI
+484 AEVTNRAEQGISKI

-535 YPAAYYGLFSLFTKT
+535 YPAAYYGLFAIHTKT
-550 ERDDSDKAI
+550 EREDSEKAI
-559 DYASAFLEAADD
+559 DYANAFLEAADD
-571 ANPLRKEVEANLAK
+571 ANPLRKEVEASLAK
-585 LKKSPKKGKSTK
+585 LKKQPKKSKSSK